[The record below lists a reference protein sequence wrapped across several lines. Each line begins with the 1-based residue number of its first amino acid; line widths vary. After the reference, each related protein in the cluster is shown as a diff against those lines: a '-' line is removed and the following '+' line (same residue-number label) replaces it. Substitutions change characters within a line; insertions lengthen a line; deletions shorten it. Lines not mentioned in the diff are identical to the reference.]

1 MSEVIESDN
10 CQIAVP
16 SKDVDLDAIK
26 NAASAA
32 CNLMRVLAN
41 ADRLV
46 LLCELSKH
54 ELCVSEIEEMLNI
67 RQPTLSQQLTV
78 LRDEGLVSTRRDGK
92 KIYYSIASEQVLAVL
107 RVLYEQ
113 FCPVK

>member
-1 MSEVIESDN
+1 MSEVIASDS
-10 CQIAVP
+10 CQLKTNSQDI
-16 SKDVDLDAIK
+16 DLDAMK
-26 NAASAA
+26 SAASAA

-54 ELCVSEIEEMLNI
+54 ELCVSEIEEMLSI

-78 LRDEGLVSTRRDGK
+78 LRDEGLVNTRREGK